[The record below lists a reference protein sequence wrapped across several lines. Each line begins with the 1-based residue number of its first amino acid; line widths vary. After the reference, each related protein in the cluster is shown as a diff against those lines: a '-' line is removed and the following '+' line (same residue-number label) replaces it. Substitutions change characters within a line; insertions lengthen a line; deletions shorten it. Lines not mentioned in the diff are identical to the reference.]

1 MSSNTRNQILS
12 FTGLHPGL
20 HLLKRSPIR
29 TSAEVV
35 AAMNGVP
42 KTEASA
48 LATIDYHLISPAIP
62 CHCGKTSGRWRDSVT
77 TRGIEPLFQPW
88 EGRVLTAR
96 QRKRRA
102 QAIALKSA

>member
-35 AAMNGVP
+35 AERCAKDRRQRAGHDRLP
-42 KTEASA
+42 FHADLLYASS
-48 LATIDYHLISPAIP
+48 LLSPAI
-62 CHCGKTSGRWRDSVT
+62 V
-77 TRGIEPLFQPW
+77 
-88 EGRVLTAR
+88 AR
-96 QRKRRA
+96 LRA
-102 QAIALKSA
+102 DGVIQ

>member
-42 KTEASA
+42 KSRRQRAGHDRLPFHADLLNASSA
-48 LATIDYHLISPAIP
+48 LLSPVI
-62 CHCGKTSGRWRDSVT
+62 V
-77 TRGIEPLFQPW
+77 
-88 EGRVLTAR
+88 AR
-96 QRKRRA
+96 LRA
-102 QAIALKSA
+102 DGVIQSRESKVRHIKSAELCDRSV

>member
-42 KTEASA
+42 KTDASA
-48 LATIDYHLISPAIP
+48 LATIDYHFMQTFSMP
-62 CHCGKTSGRWRDSVT
+62 HQ
-77 TRGIEPLFQPW
+77 PLCLS
-88 EGRVLTAR
+88 EIKLAHTDDEVR
-96 QRKRRA
+96 QEMA
-102 QAIALKSA
+102 

>member
-42 KTEASA
+42 KTDTSA
-48 LATIDYHLISPAIP
+48 LATIDYHFMQTFSMPHQP
-62 CHCGKTSGRWRDSVT
+62 CY
-77 TRGIEPLFQPW
+77 PLPLWQDFGQM
-88 EGRVLTAR
+88 A
-96 QRKRRA
+96 
-102 QAIALKSA
+102 